1 MILSYALTCSQ
12 TLKQIILNQILQT
25 MDSIMIRN
33 MIKKCKISIYQQFT
47 LHSLDFMVSYWLI
60 LVVYIWITERQGVQ
74 IISFITIPK
83 ESTWSIK
90 SNISILALKVS
101 VSVMLKGPLFY
112 RLPTSETKYP
122 SNSLPWIA
130 WAKKELQGK
139 KSVNSAR
146 LRERRPTGFK

>member
-33 MIKKCKISIYQQFT
+33 MIKKCKISSYQQFT
-47 LHSLDFMVSYWLI
+47 FHSLDFMVSYWLI

-112 RLPTSETKYP
+112 RLPTCYAEQPPCWGLATQKVWLY
-122 SNSLPWIA
+122 
-130 WAKKELQGK
+130 
-139 KSVNSAR
+139 V
-146 LRERRPTGFK
+146 